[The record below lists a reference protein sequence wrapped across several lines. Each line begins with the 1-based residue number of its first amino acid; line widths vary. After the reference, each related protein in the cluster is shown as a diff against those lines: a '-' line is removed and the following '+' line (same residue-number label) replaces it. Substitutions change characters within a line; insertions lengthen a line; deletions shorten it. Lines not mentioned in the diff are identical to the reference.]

1 MFKIKSWKKIKKLNF
16 VLGLWA
22 SIATILSL
30 FLSYQVTVEKPK
42 ENIVGGDNNGQMVNT
57 ESYVN
62 QVFNNP
68 TKYTAD
74 EIMRQAQLAYFA
86 EDYEGARRLYSLDSV
101 ANNGIALCNI
111 GYMYANG
118 LGAVKNVEVAVRYYE
133 RAIELGV
140 DQAVINKFVVLANSE
155 NGVDLDKLYFY
166 INDQLQ
172 NENGVIFNKFKEKNN
187 GIPVYSVDR
196 DFEKYCDE
204 WKDTG
209 RRIKGGSKPGEDK
222 YTQFTI
228 YYWIATIP
236 ESHNGNYGQYQIW
249 AEQKRNFQ
257 LKQYFEDEFI
267 VI

>member
-1 MFKIKSWKKIKKLNF
+1 MLKIKSWEKIKNLNV
-16 VLGLWA
+16 VLGVWA

-140 DQAVINKFVVLANSE
+140 DQAEINKFVVLSRNLNDDLVSSFYHYTNELLKDE
-155 NGVDLDKLYFY
+155 NGEVFK
-166 INDQLQ
+166 
-172 NENGVIFNKFKEKNN
+172 KFKELN
-187 GIPVYSVDR
+187 GDVAVHSLSEDYVKEYSNW
-196 DFEKYCDE
+196 E
-204 WKDTG
+204 DTG
-209 RRIKGGSKPGEDK
+209 K
-222 YTQFTI
+222 TI
-228 YYWIATIP
+228 TVSENPENTFYKRYYWTATLP
-236 ESHNGNYGQYQIW
+236 QEQDGKYGRVQIW
-249 AEQKRNFQ
+249 SEQDRNFE
-257 LKQYFEDEFI
+257 LCNYFEDKFI
-267 VI
+267 MI